1 MKCRKKVEIKNPKSI
16 TMKNI
21 SFQVRKGETFG
32 IVGRNGSGKTTL
44 LKIVARVLY
53 PDSGSV
59 SIDSKVASFLE
70 LGVGFQPELTA
81 AENVYIYSSILGL
94 SRKKV
99 NRLYDEIFDFAELRR
114 FENMKLKNFSS
125 GMYLRLAFATAV
137 HANPDILLI
146 DEVFAVGDE
155 AFKIK
160 CTEKME
166 ELQRQGKTVVFVSH
180 DLDAVSQL
188 CQRSML
194 LYDGRITSIG
204 STESVI
210 RDYQAV
216 LQGNSGD
223 A

>member
-1 MKCRKKVEIKNPKSI
+1 
-16 TMKNI
+16 
-21 SFQVRKGETFG
+21 
-32 IVGRNGSGKTTL
+32 
-44 LKIVARVLY
+44 
-53 PDSGSV
+53 
-59 SIDSKVASFLE
+59 
-70 LGVGFQPELTA
+70 
-81 AENVYIYSSILGL
+81 
-94 SRKKV
+94 
-99 NRLYDEIFDFAELRR
+99 
-114 FENMKLKNFSS
+114 
-125 GMYLRLAFATAV
+125 MYLRLAFATAV